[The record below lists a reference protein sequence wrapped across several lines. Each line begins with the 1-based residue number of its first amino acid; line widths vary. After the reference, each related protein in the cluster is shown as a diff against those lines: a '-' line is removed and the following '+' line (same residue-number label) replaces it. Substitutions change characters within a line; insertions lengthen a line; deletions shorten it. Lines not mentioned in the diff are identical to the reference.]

1 MVKSPFPALKGWA
14 TKFRIIFTALLIPI
28 CTYSA
33 FEDLSPLECKTLVL
47 PSTPKIE
54 LTYVQPFGMLHYA
67 KFSCL
72 WKGLMF
78 GCSTFGGEV
87 YRENELLFGY
97 CGKRGLSQKDFYY
110 GISAKVMNLVIKNY
124 RNSWTIGLSGE
135 IMIPIEQTL
144 ISIALIN
151 FNNPSIGEEEISLR
165 ILGGITIFPV
175 DNFRLGIGLYKEEG
189 YPVEIMVNNRIT
201 LSQYFELGFGIKTIP
216 TCYSAGVIFHIKNI
230 DFLYSVRTHETL
242 DLTHI
247 ISLGYS
253 LNP

>member
-1 MVKSPFPALKGWA
+1 MVKSPFL
-14 TKFRIIFTALLIPI
+14 FSVLCFLSSLVPI
-28 CTYSA
+28 WTYSA
-33 FEDLSPLECKTLVL
+33 FEDLSPLEYKTLVL

-67 KFSCL
+67 RFSCL

-97 CGKRGLSQKDFYY
+97 CGKKGLSQRDFYY
-110 GISAKVMNLVIKNY
+110 GISAKVMNLVIKDY
-124 RNSWTIGLSGE
+124 GSSWTIGLSGG

-151 FNNPSIGEEEISLR
+151 FNNPGIGEEEITRR

-175 DNFRLGIGLYKEEG
+175 DNFRLNFGIYKEEG

-201 LSQYFELGFGIKTIP
+201 LNEYFELGFGIKTIP
-216 TCYSAGVIFHIKNI
+216 TCYTAGVIFHIKNI
-230 DFLYSVRTHETL
+230 DFSYSVRTHETL

-247 ISLGYS
+247 ISLGY
-253 LNP
+253 LLK